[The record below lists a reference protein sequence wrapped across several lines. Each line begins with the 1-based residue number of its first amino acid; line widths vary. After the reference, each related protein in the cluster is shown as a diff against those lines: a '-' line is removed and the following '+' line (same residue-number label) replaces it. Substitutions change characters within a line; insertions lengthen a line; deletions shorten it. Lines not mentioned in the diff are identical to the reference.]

1 MNVMSLLARAL
12 QSCAHPPPQA
22 RAAVR
27 WLVLAALSALV
38 LLTLLP
44 ERSLAQPARPEPV
57 PVNPLKVGTL
67 VEFDTRAQTVGD
79 AFGSMLEPVRYRVTD
94 RTVDPLVSEEVLRR
108 RVPPIAARAGVM
120 PIEQALLLLIG
131 DDHRLVVDHA
141 HRLVAI
147 ERHAPEPVK
156 EP

>member
-22 RAAVR
+22 RAALR
-27 WLVLAALSALV
+27 WLLLAVLAALVAM
-38 LLTLLP
+38 TLLP
-44 ERSLAQPARPEPV
+44 ERSLAQAAAAAPPPL

-67 VEFDTRAQTVGD
+67 VEFDTRAHTVGD
-79 AFGSMLEPVRYRVTD
+79 AFASMLEPVRYRVTD
-94 RTVDPLVSEEVLRR
+94 RTVDPLVSAEVLRR

-131 DDHRLVVDHA
+131 EEHRLVVDHT

-147 ERHAPEPVK
+147 ERHAPNP
-156 EP
+156 

>member
-22 RAAVR
+22 RAALR

-38 LLTLLP
+38 AMTLLP
-44 ERSLAQPARPEPV
+44 ERSIAQPAAGPV

-67 VEFDTRAQTVGD
+67 VEFDTRSQTVGD
-79 AFGSMLEPVRYRVTD
+79 AFTSLLEPVRYRVTD
-94 RTVDPLVSEEVLRR
+94 RTVDPLVSAEVLRR

-120 PIEQALLLLIG
+120 SIEQALLLLIG
-131 DDHRLVVDHA
+131 EEHRLVVDHA
-141 HRLVAI
+141 HRLVAV
-147 ERHAPEPVK
+147 ERHSPDAAK